1 MRQTP
6 RNEEETAMPDQVQAH
21 TGSRVLKELPLR
33 LHHNAYVC
41 ANQERTRHF
50 YEDIVGLPLVAT
62 WIEESEFPEFPGRK
76 VSFAHTFFGIGDG
89 GALAF
94 FERGRMVSGP
104 PTMSASVSPAL
115 FVRQHNTLYHFT
127 EVDLP
132 IATALYTTLQEFDQ
146 HKRGLAIALRRFNQS
161 YSRIN
166 PEDQIIDLTIALES
180 CLLGDGNEELNY
192 RLALRGAAL
201 LAKAKLWEPKDARDL
216 LKALYIVRS
225 AIVHSG
231 QELSNLGREAT
242 KQLRDLKISPDK
254 FPQRCEDIVRYIVR
268 TYVLRL
274 AEDGASDKTVRTICV
289 ELDQSILEGLAKSFE

>member
-1 MRQTP
+1 MGIPIDFKAFSEVKFKFIGTRAQK
-6 RNEEETAMPDQVQAH
+6 RNGQEVGQDISTELEDTITA
-21 TGSRVLKELPLR
+21 LR
-33 LHHNAYVC
+33 LVKA
-41 ANQERTRHF
+41 
-50 YEDIVGLPLVAT
+50 
-62 WIEESEFPEFPGRK
+62 
-76 VSFAHTFFGIGDG
+76 GDV